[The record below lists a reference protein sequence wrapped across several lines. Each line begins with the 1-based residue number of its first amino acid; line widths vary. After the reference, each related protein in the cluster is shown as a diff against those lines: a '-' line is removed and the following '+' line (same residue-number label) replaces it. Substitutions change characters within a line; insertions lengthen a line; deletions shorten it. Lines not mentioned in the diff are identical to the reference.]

1 LVVGVG
7 PLVGRDLPL
16 LTLVAAARAA
26 VNRRPLLVLVNGE
39 PGVGKT
45 ALLTEAGELAARD
58 GARVLWGQ
66 CWLSDGTPPYWPWTQ
81 VVRSAVDIS
90 PGGEW
95 AGLVKVLGVAP
106 GTERGAEASPTA
118 RFELFDSVARVL
130 VHLSADAPVVV
141 LLDDL
146 HWADDASLELLEF
159 LARHLHDA
167 AVLLVGAYRDT
178 EAPDILRRIPALAE
192 TIPLAGLNDDSV
204 AELMAAV
211 AGTAISPELARKVR
225 QRTGGNPL
233 FVRELTRLLASRAD
247 LSASDVALPVW
258 LDTVRVTLESQLAAL
273 SPSCV
278 AVLHVAAVLGSEF
291 RLELLHP
298 ILADAGELPDLLAEA
313 VRGKVLAVGPGV
325 GVYRFS
331 HDLFRETL
339 YASLDPDERL
349 RTHSHCARVL
359 ADLAG
364 SGARIHPAEVAGH
377 YLAAATTDPEAAGE
391 AVAWCRRAAEDAVD
405 RLAANDAVRYYHRAL
420 AVLDAGQL
428 TAPAVRSAL
437 LLGLADAQVRA
448 GDTLA
453 ARAVFG
459 EAATLARRSGDAQ
472 SLARAALG
480 VHDLGAPTGLSHAEP
495 IALLTEAANVLA
507 GQDSPL
513 LSRVLAS
520 LARDMH
526 HSWEP
531 SQVAQAQALAEQ
543 AVSLARQLGDPSTLA
558 HCLLALHDTIWRPAS
573 AADRLVIVEEVLGLA
588 RHARDQDLHT
598 RALLLRA
605 TARLELNDPG
615 GYHDLTKH
623 CHQAEQSGPAHG
635 RWQALSR
642 RATLALIEG
651 DIGAAAELSEQAAR
665 LGESIG
671 EPDWPSVAD
680 GQLWECLR
688 FTTGR
693 RRYANIG
700 HNGPILRRWPPWP
713 ALGLADD
720 GELEQAEDLLAN
732 FDLDVG
738 FRPGPRANPEPWSMA
753 IVGEAVAA
761 AGTRAQ
767 REEMYRRLLPLAGF
781 HVVTGGCAS
790 YSGSFDHY
798 LGLLAGALGHLDVAA
813 GHFSDA
819 ITMHQRI
826 GATAWAELTRHHLSQ
841 IREAD
846 AGPDR
851 PPLLRD
857 LGDTWEVSYAGRH
870 AHLPD
875 LKGLRDLATLIGNPG
890 HPVHAVQ
897 LLTGA
902 GPTAM
907 ARGEPVLDEAAKAAF
922 RRRLQQQLEEDI
934 DWSSERG
941 DSDRAEL
948 ARAER
953 EALLH
958 ELKAAAGLLG
968 RDRRLGDDTERA
980 RKTVSSRIRDTI
992 GRIRRQQPEL
1002 ADHLEAT
1009 VSTGIWCCYQLALGR
1024 VQRPPGSN
1032 QRLSVDQLER
1042 ARSEEP
1048 GR

>member
-1 LVVGVG
+1 VGVG
-7 PLVGRDLPL
+7 PLAGRDLPL

-26 VNRRPLLVLVNGE
+26 VNRRPALVLVRGE

-45 ALLTEAGELAARD
+45 ALLTEAGERAARD

-81 VVRSAVDIS
+81 VLRNAVDIL

-95 AGLVKVLGVAP
+95 AGLERVLGVASVA
-106 GTERGAEASPTA
+106 ERGAEASPAA
-118 RFELFDSVARVL
+118 RFELFDVVARVL
-130 VHLSADAPVVV
+130 VRLSADAAVVV

-178 EAPDILRRIPALAE
+178 EAPDMLRRISALAE
-192 TIPLAGLNDDSV
+192 TVPLAGLNDDGV
-204 AELMAAV
+204 AELMTGI
-211 AGTAISPELARKVR
+211 AGTGISVELARKVR

-233 FVRELTRLLASRAD
+233 FVRELTRLLVAGAD
-247 LSASDVALPVW
+247 LSAGDVALPVR
-258 LDTVRVTLESQLAAL
+258 LDTVRATLESRLTAL

-278 AVLHVAAVLGSEF
+278 AALHVAAVLGSEF
-291 RLELLHP
+291 RPELLS
-298 ILADAGELPDLLAEA
+298 LLLDDGEELPSLLAEA
-313 VRGKVLAVGPGV
+313 IRGKVLASEPGAE
-325 GVYRFS
+325 VYRFT

-339 YASLDPDERL
+339 YASLDPRERL
-349 RTHSHCARVL
+349 RTHSRCARVL
-359 ADLAG
+359 AGLAD
-364 SGARIHPAEVAGH
+364 SGAGISPAEVAGH
-377 YLAAATTDPEAAGE
+377 YLAAAASGPEAAGE
-391 AVAWCRRAAEDAVD
+391 AVGWCRRAAEDAVD

-420 AVLDAGQL
+420 GVLDASHL
-428 TAPAVRSAL
+428 SVPADRSTL
-437 LLGLADAQVRA
+437 LLGLADAQVSA
-448 GDTLA
+448 GDTEE

-459 EAATLARRSGDAQ
+459 EVATLARRCGDAQ

-495 IALLTEAANVLA
+495 IVLLTEAAGALA
-507 GQDSPL
+507 GTGSPL
-513 LSRVLAS
+513 LPRVLAS

-526 HSWEP
+526 HSWEA
-531 SQVAQAQALAEQ
+531 SQVVQARALAEQ
-543 AVSLARQLGDPSTLA
+543 AAGLARQLDDPSALA
-558 HCLLALHDTIWRPAS
+558 YCLLALHDTIWRPAS
-573 AADRLVIVEEVLGLA
+573 AVDRLTIIEEVLGLA
-588 RHARDQDLHT
+588 RHICGQELHT

-615 GYHDLTKH
+615 GYHDLTEY
-623 CHQAEQSGPAHG
+623 CRQAEQSGRTHG

-651 DIGAAAELSEQAAR
+651 NIAAAAALSEQAAR
-665 LGESIG
+665 LGDTIG

-688 FTTGR
+688 FTAGR
-693 RRYANIG
+693 RRYADIG
-700 HNGPILRRWPPWP
+700 HNGPILATWPPWP

-720 GELEQAEDLLAN
+720 GELEEANGLLAG
-732 FDLDVG
+732 FDLDTG
-738 FRPGPRANPEPWSMA
+738 FRPGPRSNPEPWSMA

-761 AGTRAQ
+761 AGTTAQ

-798 LGLLAGALGHLDVAA
+798 LGLLAAALGHLDVAT
-813 GHFSDA
+813 GHFNDA

-826 GATAWAELTRHHLSQ
+826 GATAWTELTRRHLAQ
-841 IREAD
+841 MAEAG

-851 PPLLRD
+851 PPVLCH
-857 LGDTWEVSYAGRH
+857 LGDTWEVSYAGRLT
-870 AHLPD
+870 HLPD
-875 LKGLRDLATLIGNPG
+875 LKGLHDLATLIANPG
-890 HPVHAVQ
+890 HPVRAVQ

-902 GPTAM
+902 EPAPM
-907 ARGEPVLDEAAKAAF
+907 ANGDPVLDEAAKAAF
-922 RRRLQQQLEEDI
+922 RQRLKQLDEDI
-934 DWSSERG
+934 DWSTERG

-948 ARAER
+948 ARTER
-953 EALLH
+953 EAILH
-958 ELKAAAGLLG
+958 ELKAAAGLRG
-968 RDRRLGDDTERA
+968 RDRRLGDATERA

-992 GRIRRQQPEL
+992 GRIQRHQPEL
-1002 ADHLEAT
+1002 ADHLTAT
-1009 VSTGIWCCYQLALGR
+1009 VSTGIWCCYQPAPR
-1024 VQRPPGSN
+1024 QPHTP
-1032 QRLSVDQLER
+1032 
-1042 ARSEEP
+1042 
-1048 GR
+1048 

>member
-1 LVVGVG
+1 MAGVG
-7 PLVGRDLPL
+7 RLVGRDVPL
-16 LTLVAAARAA
+16 LTLAAAARAA
-26 VNRRPLLVLVNGE
+26 VDRRPVLVLVCGE

-45 ALLTEAGELAARD
+45 ALLTEAGVRAARD

-66 CWLSDGTPPYWPWTQ
+66 CWRSDGTPSYWPWTQ
-81 VVRSAVDIS
+81 VLRNAMDIS
-90 PGGEW
+90 PGAGW
-95 AGLVKVLGVAP
+95 AGLEKVLGVACAA
-106 GTERGAEASPTA
+106 ERDGEASPAA
-118 RFELFDSVARVL
+118 RFELFDSVAGFL
-130 VHLSADAPVVV
+130 VRLAADAPVVV

-167 AVLLVGAYRDT
+167 AVLLAGAYRDT
-178 EAPDILRRIPALAE
+178 EAPEILRRILPLAE
-192 TIPLAGLNDDSV
+192 TIPLAGLNDEGV
-204 AELMAAV
+204 AELMAEI
-211 AGTAISPELARKVR
+211 AGTAISAELAGRVR

-233 FVRELTRLLASRAD
+233 FVRELTRLLAARAD
-247 LSASDVALPVW
+247 LSAGDVPLPVR
-258 LDTVRVTLESQLAAL
+258 LDTVRVTLESWLAAL

-278 AVLHVAAVLGSEF
+278 AVLQVAAVLGPEF
-291 RLELLHP
+291 RLEVLRP

-313 VRGKVLAVGPGV
+313 IRGKVLTGEPGA

-339 YASLDPDERL
+339 YASLDPRERL
-349 RTHSHCARVL
+349 QTHSRCAQVL

-364 SGARIHPAEVAGH
+364 SGVPIHPAEVAGH
-377 YLAAATTDPEAAGE
+377 WLAAATSGPTAAAEAI
-391 AVAWCRRAAEDAVD
+391 AWCRRAAEDAVD
-405 RLAANDAVRYYHRAL
+405 RLAAKHAVRYYHRAL
-420 AVLDAGQL
+420 GVLDAGRL
-428 TAPAVRSAL
+428 TAPADRVPL

-448 GDTLA
+448 GDTAA

-459 EAATLARRSGDAQ
+459 EAAALARRCGDAQ

-495 IALLTEAANVLA
+495 ITLLTEAASALA
-507 GQDSPL
+507 GTGSPL
-513 LSRVLAS
+513 LPQVLAS

-526 HSWEP
+526 HSWEA
-531 SQVAQAQALAEQ
+531 SHATQARALAEH
-543 AVSLARQLGDPSTLA
+543 AVDLARQLDDPSTLA

-573 AADRLVIVEEVLGLA
+573 AADRLTIVEEVLSLA
-588 RHARDQDLHT
+588 HRTRDQELYT

-615 GYHDLTKH
+615 AYHDLTEY
-623 CHQAEQSGPAHG
+623 CRRAEQSGRAHG

-651 DIGAAAELSEQAAR
+651 NTDAAADLSEQAAR
-665 LGESIG
+665 LGESIS

-693 RRYANIG
+693 RRYASIG
-700 HNGPILRRWPPWP
+700 HNGPILTTWPPWP
-713 ALGLADD
+713 VLGLADD
-720 GELEQAEDLLAN
+720 GELEQARGLLAG

-738 FRPGPRANPEPWSMA
+738 FRPGPRSNPEPWSTA
-753 IVGEAVAA
+753 IAGEAVAA
-761 AGTRAQ
+761 AGTTAQ

-798 LGLLAGALGHLDVAA
+798 LGLLAGALGRLDVAT
-813 GHFSDA
+813 GHFNNA

-826 GATAWAELTRHHLSQ
+826 GATAWTELTRRHLAQ
-841 IREAD
+841 IREAG

-851 PPLLRD
+851 PPVLRH

-870 AHLPD
+870 THLPD
-875 LKGLRDLATLIGNPG
+875 LKGLRDLATLIANPG

-902 GPTAM
+902 EPAPTAS
-907 ARGEPVLDEAAKAAF
+907 GDPVLDEAAKAAF
-922 RRRLQQQLEEDI
+922 RRRLEQLDEDI
-934 DWSSERG
+934 DWSTERG

-953 EALLH
+953 DALLH
-958 ELKAAAGLLG
+958 ELKAAAGLHG

-992 GRIRRQQPEL
+992 GRIRRHQPEL
-1002 ADHLEAT
+1002 ADHLQAT
-1009 VSTGIWCCYQLALGR
+1009 ISTGIWCCYQPA
-1024 VQRPPGSN
+1024 P
-1032 QRLSVDQLER
+1032 RLPDK
-1042 ARSEEP
+1042 P
-1048 GR
+1048 